1 MLDSHLFTELTQ
13 LDRADKLRVMQ
24 FLVVELAKE
33 EGLLLKPNAQ
43 YPIWSPYNSYE
54 AAATLLNLLK
64 NDKPKQS
71 HA

>member
-1 MLDSHLFTELTQ
+1 MIDSHLFSELSQ

-24 FLVVELAKE
+24 FLVAELAKD
-33 EGLLLKPNAQ
+33 EGVLLKPNAE

-54 AAATLLNLLK
+54 AAGTLLNLLNK
-64 NDKPKQS
+64 DKPEGH